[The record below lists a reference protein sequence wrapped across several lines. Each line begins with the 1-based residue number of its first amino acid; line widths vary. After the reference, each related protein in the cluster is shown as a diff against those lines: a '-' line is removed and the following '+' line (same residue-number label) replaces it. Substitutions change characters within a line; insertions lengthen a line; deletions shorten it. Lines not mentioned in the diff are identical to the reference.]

1 MAYTSFLLWDFH
13 ELCVVQRRQHHH
25 FHDQEPSALGTV
37 ERQYLG
43 KKSSARCACHA
54 QLKVLKHDCFFGW
67 PASLLT
73 GRTGVC
79 DVNWGDVN

>member
-1 MAYTSFLLWDFH
+1 MMAYTSFLLWGFH

-37 ERQYLG
+37 TVLG
-43 KKSSARCACHA
+43 EKVVSALRLSC
-54 QLKVLKHDCFFGW
+54 QLKMLKHDCFFGW